1 MAPGGPRRQRICP
14 IAVIGPG
21 DRCRPLALR
30 QRRRGAI
37 VPPPMSLA
45 HRARGGRMAGGTA
58 REAMAITLDHMIVP
72 ARDKDESARFY
83 ARIFGVPYEGEAG
96 HFAPVKI
103 NPTLTLDFDT
113 WEAAFEP
120 LHYAF
125 HVDDAAFDAIF
136 ARVREA
142 GLAYGSHP
150 WEAENGRLND
160 WNGGRGVYFRDPSRH
175 LLELLTRP

>member
-1 MAPGGPRRQRICP
+1 MAPPLARRQRIRP
-14 IAVIGPG
+14 IALIGGG
-21 DRCRPLALR
+21 DRPVAPAMAGWGRAAR
-30 QRRRGAI
+30 RRRRGK
-37 VPPPMSLA
+37 
-45 HRARGGRMAGGTA
+45 
-58 REAMAITLDHMIVP
+58 AMAITLDHMIVP
-72 ARDKDESARFY
+72 ARDKEESARFY
-83 ARIFGVPYEGEAG
+83 ARIFGVPYEGAAG
-96 HFAPVKI
+96 PFAPVRI

-113 WEAAFEP
+113 WAGAFEP

-125 HVDDAAFDAIF
+125 HVDDAAFDAIL

-142 GLAYGSHP
+142 GLPYGSHP